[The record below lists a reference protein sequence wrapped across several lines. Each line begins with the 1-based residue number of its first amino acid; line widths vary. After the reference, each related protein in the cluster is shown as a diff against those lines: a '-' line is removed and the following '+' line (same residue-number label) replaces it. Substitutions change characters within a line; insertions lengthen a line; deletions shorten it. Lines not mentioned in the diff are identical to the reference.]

1 MPRAARKTSD
11 TGIYH
16 VMMRGINRQII
27 FEEAEDYEK
36 MKQVI
41 LDCREKS
48 GFELYA
54 YCLMS
59 DHIHLL
65 LKEKKEPL
73 GIIFRRIG
81 SQYVYWYNTK
91 YSRTGHL
98 FQDRFRSEPVETD
111 DYLLTVLRYIHR
123 NPVKAGMADRP
134 EEYAYSSFRG
144 YTEGKSEVD
153 GGYILDLLPRERFEE
168 FHEAG
173 WQDKCLDMSEDEVRR
188 VTDEDALRI
197 MRKITNCDSC
207 PEFRALEQGKRARLI
222 VKMNRE
228 GLSLRQISRLTGE
241 TVYGIQK
248 CLSDKEPSPV

>member
-1 MPRAARKTSD
+1 MPRGARKQAES
-11 TGIYH
+11 GIYH
-16 VMMRGINRQII
+16 LMLRGINRQQI
-27 FEEAEDYEK
+27 FEDESDAERFLEVLASYKETCRYE
-36 MKQVI
+36 
-41 LDCREKS
+41 LL
-48 GFELYA
+48 G
-54 YCLMS
+54 YCLMGNHV
-59 DHIHLL
+59 HIL
-65 LKEKKEPL
+65 LKIGHEPL
-73 GIIFRRIG
+73 QTVMRRIAAK
-81 SQYVYWYNTK
+81 YVYWYNVK
-91 YSRTGHL
+91 YERVGHL
-98 FQDRFRSEPVETD
+98 FQERFRSEPVED
-111 DYLLTVLRYIHR
+111 DAYLMTVLRYIHR

>member
-36 MKQVI
+36 MRQVI
-41 LDCREKS
+41 LDSREKS

-59 DHIHLL
+59 NHIHLL
-65 LKEKKEPL
+65 IKEKKEPL

-98 FQDRFRSEPVETD
+98 FQEARGVRFGRKP
-111 DYLLTVLRYIHR
+111 
-123 NPVKAGMADRP
+123 MDRP

-207 PEFRALEQGKRARLI
+207 PEFRALEQEKRARLI

-241 TVYGIQK
+241 TVYRIQK